1 MFDPIL
7 QSLLSSAFITK
18 MSANMLPV
26 DIFPLTTTHLLGS
39 DIMGSHAI
47 RTTINNM
54 VMLANELVDN
64 IHQLY
69 YQGHN
74 QQVRVTW

>member
-1 MFDPIL
+1 ML
-7 QSLLSSAFITK
+7 QCLLSSAFITK
-18 MSANMLPV
+18 ISANMLPV
-26 DIFPLTTTHLLGS
+26 DFLPPTTTHLLGS
-39 DIMGSHAI
+39 DIMASHGI
-47 RTTINNM
+47 STTIDNM